1 MRGPHSKSGGRAL
14 LFDRLVDFD
23 PASQQESPVFQNY
36 TKEQLLLSVQK
47 ELADFLN
54 CRCKHT
60 FAEYKKEAEIPYG
73 VPDMYGLLA
82 DSTLHKG
89 GKSTADKVCG
99 YIKKAI
105 EIFEPRLTNVNVVSK
120 KVHTKFGYTVE
131 VSGDLLISNKVERF
145 YFPIDVDSQSQDAAS
160 KQVEVY
166 NAKGEALV
174 WPAGTGDFGIDKA

>member
-1 MRGPHSKSGGRAL
+1 MVLSPATVYVTKAG
-14 LFDRLVDFD
+14 LFSFL
-23 PASQQESPVFQNY
+23 
-36 TKEQLLLSVQK
+36 QLS
-47 ELADFLN
+47 
-54 CRCKHT
+54 
-60 FAEYKKEAEIPYG
+60 
-73 VPDMYGLLA
+73 
-82 DSTLHKG
+82 
-89 GKSTADKVCG
+89 
-99 YIKKAI
+99 KAI